1 MSHGLLLSAATGHI
15 KNTLDKNTFEKEQ
28 LRKKYEISIC
38 HGYVM
43 QLMACNLSLI
53 IPSPVSCMACI
64 NQRTKVGKFITYSPK
79 FQRTNY
85 LYRDR
90 FT

>member
-28 LRKKYEISIC
+28 LRKKYEILIC

-64 NQRTKVGKFITYSPK
+64 NQRTKVGKFFTYSPK

-90 FT
+90 IR